1 MPIPTIRHAEAGD
14 APAIVALIDQHVA
27 TGALLPRSREFVA
40 DRAADFLVATL
51 DDALVGCVHLS
62 EYSPSL
68 AEVRSLAVDAAH
80 RAAGID
86 ALLLAAAERLA
97 ARREYATLFAVT
109 NDAALFE
116 SRGYRP
122 SAVPELYPEEDEVG
136 RFAGVFA
143 KELTSEERGAR
154 NEELG
159 TRN

>member
-1 MPIPTIRHAEAGD
+1 MRTPPITRAERPPAAPRSAERPPAAPRPDDPMPIPTIRHADAGD

-51 DDALVGCVHLS
+51 GDELVGCVHLS

-80 RAAGID
+80 RSEGID

-122 SAVPELYPEEDEVG
+122 SA
-136 RFAGVFA
+136 
-143 KELTSEERGAR
+143 
-154 NEELG
+154 
-159 TRN
+159 